1 MSNRINT
8 RRSPRIPCNITMEYE
23 IKGAPPQPGRI
34 TNIGTVGALLAAQE
48 TIPVG
53 TTVVLRFHLP
63 VSNRQTRLTCT
74 VKWADGDTIG
84 VEFAHLS
91 LQEQAEI
98 WKYHARESAR
108 TRKTGT

>member
-1 MSNRINT
+1 MSNRTNT
-8 RRSPRIPCNITMEYE
+8 RRSPRIPCDIAMEYE
-23 IKGAPPQPGRI
+23 IKGFPQPGRI
-34 TNIGTVGALLAAQE
+34 TNIGTVGALLTTQE
-48 TIPVG
+48 PVPVG
-53 TTVVLRFHLP
+53 TTLVLRFHLP

-74 VKWADGDTIG
+74 VKWVDGDTVG

-108 TRKTGT
+108 TRNTGT